1 MIKELDFNNKH
12 ITIIGTAHI
21 SAKNR
26 DQVKEIILDKKPTA
40 VCVELDANRLYALMN
55 PEEQNKKPK
64 FSNIFKTKHK
74 SVFLLSY
81 ILGGLQKKI
90 AKKYN
95 ITPGEEMLSA
105 ISGAKVVGARVYLVD
120 RDINIT
126 LSKLL
131 KRLTF
136 KEKMNLLF
144 GGLFIPKKE
153 LKKIDINKLMSEV
166 ETEEEKSEIIEEIMK
181 LFTKRHKKLK
191 EILVDERDEF
201 IAYNLQKIPEEN
213 IVVVVGA
220 GHLDGIINNLNK
232 EIDIKKIL
240 TIWNSYPLLSLDMHQ
255 VCESLELAL
264 QVLH

>member
-1 MIKELDFNNKH
+1 
-12 ITIIGTAHI
+12 
-21 SAKNR
+21 
-26 DQVKEIILDKKPTA
+26 
-40 VCVELDANRLYALMN
+40 
-55 PEEQNKKPK
+55 
-64 FSNIFKTKHK
+64 
-74 SVFLLSY
+74 
-81 ILGGLQKKI
+81 
-90 AKKYN
+90 
-95 ITPGEEMLSA
+95 
-105 ISGAKVVGARVYLVD
+105 VD

-240 TIWNSYPLLSLDMHQ
+240 TI
-255 VCESLELAL
+255 
-264 QVLH
+264 

>member
-1 MIKELDFNNKH
+1 MIKELDFNEKH
-12 ITIIGTAHI
+12 ITIVGTAHI

-26 DQVKEIILDKKPTA
+26 DQVKDIILEKKPTA
-40 VCVELDANRLYALMN
+40 VCVELDANRLYALMH
-55 PEEQNKKPK
+55 PEEQKKPK

-81 ILGGLQKKI
+81 ILGGLQKNI
-90 AKKYN
+90 AKNFN

-105 ISGAKVVGARVYLVD
+105 ISGAKEIGARIYLVD

-126 LSKLL
+126 LQKLL

-136 KEKMNLLF
+136 GEKMKVLF

-191 EILVDERDEF
+191 EILIDERDEF

-213 IVVVVGA
+213 IIVVVGA
-220 GHLDGIINNLNK
+220 GHMNGIINNLNK

-240 TIWNSYPLLSLDMHQ
+240 TIWNFYPLLSLDKHQ
-255 VCESLELAL
+255 VCESLEPCLR
-264 QVLH
+264 VLH